1 MQAYHEELRRFDA
14 KHIWHPY
21 STLPGDE
28 AFIIAN
34 GARGTRIGGV
44 DPWGNQGV
52 WIDAMASWW
61 AVIHGYNHP
70 HLVEAARRQL
80 DQVCHVMFGGITHA
94 PAVELARRLLEILP
108 GKQHGIFYADSG
120 SIAVEIAIKVAL
132 QYWRSTGN
140 PQKSDIL
147 TWKSGYHGDT
157 HLTMSL
163 CDSDGFHKRGAK
175 GPVGVYWASA
185 PPLGFS
191 YPLDNSFLNELEQ
204 LFEQHG
210 QTAAAFILEPVV
222 QGAGGMRIYNPG
234 YMRHVQRL
242 ATAHDVLLISDE
254 IATGFGRTCALF
266 ASDWAALE
274 PDIVCVGKALTGGML
289 SLAATT
295 FTSKIAQTIHNG
307 PEPLLAHGPTYMGN
321 PLACAVA
328 CASLDLL
335 ASKEWESSVSGI
347 QGVFSDGLE
356 ELRAL
361 ASVRDVRVLGAAGI
375 IELHEPVDVTAATLA
390 SLQCGVWIRPFGHL
404 IYALP
409 PYCVTVDEAN
419 TIVKAMREA
428 VWASSTGR
436 DVSSIRAD

>member
-1 MQAYHEELRRFDA
+1 
-14 KHIWHPY
+14 
-21 STLPGDE
+21 
-28 AFIIAN
+28 
-34 GARGTRIGGV
+34 
-44 DPWGNQGV
+44 
-52 WIDAMASWW
+52 
-61 AVIHGYNHP
+61 
-70 HLVEAARRQL
+70 
-80 DQVCHVMFGGITHA
+80 
-94 PAVELARRLLEILP
+94 
-108 GKQHGIFYADSG
+108 
-120 SIAVEIAIKVAL
+120 
-132 QYWRSTGN
+132 
-140 PQKSDIL
+140 
-147 TWKSGYHGDT
+147 
-157 HLTMSL
+157 MSL
-163 CDSDGFHKRGAK
+163 CDSGGFHKRGGAK
-175 GPVGVYWASA
+175 GPMGVYWASA

-191 YPLDNSFLNELEQ
+191 HPLDNSFLNELEQ

-234 YMRHVQRL
+234 YMHHVQRL

-254 IATGFGRTCALF
+254 IATGFGRTGALF

-307 PEPLLAHGPTYMGN
+307 PEPLLAHGPTCMGN
-321 PLACAVA
+321 PLAYAIA

-335 ASKEWESSVSGI
+335 AGKEWESSVSGI

-361 ASVRDVRVLGAAGI
+361 ASVRDVRVLGAVGI

-409 PYCVTVDEAN
+409 PYCVTVDEAD